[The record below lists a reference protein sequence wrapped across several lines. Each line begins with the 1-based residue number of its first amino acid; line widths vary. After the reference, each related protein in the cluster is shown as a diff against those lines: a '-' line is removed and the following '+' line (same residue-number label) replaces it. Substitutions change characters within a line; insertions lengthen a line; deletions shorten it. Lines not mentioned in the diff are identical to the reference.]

1 MATVL
6 ILAYTAWAIYSGY
19 KVLSGRSEWLDRRAP
34 LNVIVKIVLSIVVGY
49 VIAAFYLIYLIL
61 RFLGIM
67 ARM

>member
-1 MATVL
+1 METVL

-34 LNVIVKIVLSIVVGY
+34 LNMIVKIALSVVVGY

-61 RFLGIM
+61 KFLGVM
-67 ARM
+67 SRV

>member
-1 MATVL
+1 MGTLL

-34 LNVIVKIVLSIVVGY
+34 LNMTVKIALSVIVGY

-61 RFLGIM
+61 KFLGVM
-67 ARM
+67 SRM

>member
-1 MATVL
+1 METVL

-34 LNVIVKIVLSIVVGY
+34 LNMVVEIALSVVVGY

-61 RFLGIM
+61 KFLGVM
-67 ARM
+67 SRM

>member
-1 MATVL
+1 METVL

-34 LNVIVKIVLSIVVGY
+34 LNMIVKIALSVVVGY

-61 RFLGIM
+61 NFLGVM
-67 ARM
+67 SRM

>member
-1 MATVL
+1 METVL

-34 LNVIVKIVLSIVVGY
+34 LNMVVKIALSVVVGY

-61 RFLGIM
+61 KFLGVM
-67 ARM
+67 SRM